1 MPIFPVQEK
10 VMERLEPALR
20 RYQERLKRPSFWAKK
35 NMGEKPA
42 SVGIANDSVYIYW
55 LVVEKP
61 WILFSISILPID

>member
-1 MPIFPVQEK
+1 
-10 VMERLEPALR
+10 MERLEPALR
-20 RYQERLKRPSFWAKK
+20 RYQERFFNALRFERKK

-61 WILFSISILPID
+61 

>member
-1 MPIFPVQEK
+1 MGNAHLPRSGEGHGTLGTGAETLPGEVKTPFVLSE
-10 VMERLEPALR
+10 
-20 RYQERLKRPSFWAKK
+20 KK

-61 WILFSISILPID
+61 